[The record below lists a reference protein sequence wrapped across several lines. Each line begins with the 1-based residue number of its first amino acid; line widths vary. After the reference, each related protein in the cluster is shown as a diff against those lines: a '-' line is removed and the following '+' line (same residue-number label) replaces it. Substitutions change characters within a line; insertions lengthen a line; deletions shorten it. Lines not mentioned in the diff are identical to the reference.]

1 MKRRPRGD
9 KLFTVGLLADTHCN
23 EREDFSASPYPANA
37 EANPRARYVMACL
50 EREVPDFVVHLGD
63 MVNPVPELP
72 TYDSSVAEFKKIAT
86 GLSMPLHLVPGN
98 HDIGDKRVSWMPAG
112 VIDSH
117 SIGIYQAAF
126 GRHFYAFRHKNVR
139 FIILNAALI
148 NSGLAQESTQR
159 LWLENEFH
167 SAPAIRTFVFIH
179 YPLFVSDPNEPGS
192 YDNLDEPGRS
202 WLVYLVKTCRPEG
215 LFSAHVHNFW
225 YDVIGETET
234 YVLPST
240 CFVRH
245 DYSEMYRVEPGDQR
259 GRNDTAK
266 LGFGVLDIFEE
277 GHVMHYQRSYGASLK
292 PGDELPKTTEPIQR
306 VHTKTSVVGNLAV
319 DMRHSWA
326 EEFDIAPSGA
336 VDEFRRKRARND
348 YPVLALWEMGL
359 RAMRVPVQDLIDAR
373 VRRRM
378 ELLADVGH
386 TFQAYCYGS
395 PDQALVTL
403 LGRHRQ
409 LLRTF
414 EMVVNWEDA
423 VKACG
428 IIKNLQDETGI
439 GVCLSRVNRKDA
451 AKFGGNRYNHLISH
465 GFTLAETNEID
476 AFLATHDPHRAVSEI
491 LISVSREI
499 CPWQAAVQA
508 EQAAQSLGRRVC
520 LYIKS
525 SGSSPA
531 EAFVDDKS
539 NAARFMTAALAGLSA
554 RAVSVVLDTFT
565 DADRG
570 YFVRTGLVDRRY
582 NPRLAARLMR
592 TLMTAAAAG
601 PWHRA
606 TDDQGRIA
614 IVNAGGQEIRLELG
628 DEGVPEITCSD

>member
-1 MKRRPRGD
+1 
-9 KLFTVGLLADTHCN
+9 
-23 EREDFSASPYPANA
+23 
-37 EANPRARYVMACL
+37 
-50 EREVPDFVVHLGD
+50 
-63 MVNPVPELP
+63 
-72 TYDSSVAEFKKIAT
+72 
-86 GLSMPLHLVPGN
+86 
-98 HDIGDKRVSWMPAG
+98 
-112 VIDSH
+112 
-117 SIGIYQAAF
+117 
-126 GRHFYAFRHKNVR
+126 
-139 FIILNAALI
+139 
-148 NSGLAQESTQR
+148 
-159 LWLENEFH
+159 
-167 SAPAIRTFVFIH
+167 
-179 YPLFVSDPNEPGS
+179 
-192 YDNLDEPGRS
+192 
-202 WLVYLVKTCRPEG
+202 
-215 LFSAHVHNFW
+215 
-225 YDVIGETET
+225 
-234 YVLPST
+234 
-240 CFVRH
+240 
-245 DYSEMYRVEPGDQR
+245 
-259 GRNDTAK
+259 
-266 LGFGVLDIFEE
+266 
-277 GHVMHYQRSYGASLK
+277 
-292 PGDELPKTTEPIQR
+292 
-306 VHTKTSVVGNLAV
+306 
-319 DMRHSWA
+319 
-326 EEFDIAPSGA
+326 
-336 VDEFRRKRARND
+336 
-348 YPVLALWEMGL
+348 MGL

-439 GVCLSRVNRKDA
+439 GVCLSPVNRKDA

-465 GFTLAETNEID
+465 GFTLAETNEIA
-476 AFLATHDPHRAVSEI
+476 AFLVTHDPHRAVSEI

-606 TDDQGRIA
+606 TDNQGRIA

-628 DEGVPEITCSD
+628 DEGVPELTCSD